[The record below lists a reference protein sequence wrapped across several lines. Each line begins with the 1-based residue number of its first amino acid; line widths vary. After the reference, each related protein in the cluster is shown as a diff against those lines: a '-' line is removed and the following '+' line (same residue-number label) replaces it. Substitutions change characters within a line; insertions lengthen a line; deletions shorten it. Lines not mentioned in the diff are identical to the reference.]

1 MYYGGYGMY
10 NGFYSTS
17 YILVIIGAII
27 CLIASARVKSAYKKY
42 EKVRSA
48 CGMTGAQVAE
58 YILRRNGVTGVTVQ
72 HVAGELTDHYDPG
85 RGVVNLSDAT
95 YNSTSVAAIGVAAHE
110 CGHALQHAA
119 GYSLL
124 SIRNSIVPVANIGSM
139 LSWPMLILGL
149 MLGAQGDF
157 LFNLGIFLFL
167 GVVLFHLVTLPV
179 ELDASKRALIQLEAL
194 NCFVSD
200 EEHAAAKRVLDAAAL
215 TYLAA
220 LATAVANLLRM
231 FAIRGNRR

>member
-1 MYYGGYGMY
+1 MLGYYTSMILLIPAILLSVYAQMKVQGAYRTYANVRNSKGITGAEAAYRILQFNDLQIPIYETQGTLTDNY
-10 NGFYSTS
+10 NPQKGTLNLSPAVYEQPS
-17 YILVIIGAII
+17 
-27 CLIASARVKSAYKKY
+27 IAS
-42 EKVRSA
+42 
-48 CGMTGAQVAE
+48 M
-58 YILRRNGVTGVTVQ
+58 
-72 HVAGELTDHYDPG
+72 
-85 RGVVNLSDAT
+85 
-95 YNSTSVAAIGVAAHE
+95 AIAAHE
-110 CGHALQHAA
+110 CGHALQHAS
-119 GYSLL
+119 GYALL
-124 SIRNSIVPVANIGSM
+124 NLRNSIVPVANIGSM
-139 LSWPMLILGL
+139 LSWPILILGL

-231 FAIRGNRR
+231 FAMRGNRR

>member
-1 MYYGGYGMY
+1 MFGYYTSMILLLPAILLSVYAQGKVQSAYRTYANVRNGRNITGAEAAHRILQFNDLQIPIYETQGTLTDNY
-10 NGFYSTS
+10 NPQKGTLNLSPAVYEQSS
-17 YILVIIGAII
+17 
-27 CLIASARVKSAYKKY
+27 IAS
-42 EKVRSA
+42 
-48 CGMTGAQVAE
+48 M
-58 YILRRNGVTGVTVQ
+58 
-72 HVAGELTDHYDPG
+72 
-85 RGVVNLSDAT
+85 
-95 YNSTSVAAIGVAAHE
+95 AIAAHE

-231 FAIRGNRR
+231 FAMRGNRI